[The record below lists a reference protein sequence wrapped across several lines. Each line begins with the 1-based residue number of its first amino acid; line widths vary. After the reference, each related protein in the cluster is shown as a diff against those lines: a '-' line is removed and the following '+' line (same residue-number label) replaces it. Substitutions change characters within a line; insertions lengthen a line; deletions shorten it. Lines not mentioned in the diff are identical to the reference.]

1 MPIPPTDEGFC
12 TVNDTSAAIHPDQ
25 VHLSEEQA
33 TLSVG
38 SVQNAYIKDDTAF
51 FFCERATVAVW
62 LGDDIFRIKISRDL
76 PNAGECVSLAASM
89 KAHPMALSDEG
100 ACYGLVAGSLKLTI
114 DKTRFAVHAR
124 TVSGSDICAD
134 VADGVSL
141 TVEGGIRCQKV
152 YAGEPIYGLGEKTGY
167 LNKANSEQSMWNS
180 DVYAPHV
187 PEIRELYVSVPV
199 FYVVGEEL
207 SYGIF
212 LNNPGKTTFSFTDE
226 QSYDITA
233 LTGDFDYYCFFGS
246 DMKTLIATYT
256 GMTGRAPQPPLYALG
271 YHQSRYSYETE
282 TELREVA
289 AEFRARQIP
298 CDALYLDIHYMD
310 GYRVFTWHK
319 DHYATAETTIRD
331 LANDGFRVIP
341 IIDPGVKKDEDYF
354 VYQQGRASD
363 AFCAYPDGTVYTGS
377 VWPGESAFP
386 DFTEARVRQWWGDLH
401 RRYVDAGIDGIWND
415 MNEPAVFSETKTMD
429 VAVMHNNN
437 GRPLP
442 HGALHNAYGH
452 YMSQSTY
459 EGLTRLL
466 DGQRPFVLTR
476 AGYAGT
482 QRYAA
487 VWTGDNRSFWEHL
500 TMTIPMLLNMG
511 LSGLP
516 FAGADVGGF
525 AFDADGLLL
534 TRWTQMAAFT
544 PFFRNHSGMD
554 AVRQEPW
561 QFGPVYEA
569 AIRKA
574 IERRYALLPHLYSL
588 FYEHRMTGL
597 PVMRALALEFPGDH
611 NTRDLCDSFLL
622 GKDLLVAPVYR
633 PDMNV
638 RSVYLPAGEWY
649 DERTDVTYNG
659 RQHILTSAAVDEI
672 PVYIRAGAII
682 AQQNPIQHTGQ
693 SSDTLT
699 IHVYLGDDGEY
710 VYYDDDGRSFAY
722 ENGSYQ
728 AVEFRLST
736 VDRDR
741 KLAVTVRQ
749 NGYHPTEMRTVRLA
763 IHGAEHDAYVTE
775 RDSLAPLVQQFVQ
788 NTLIVHLPA
797 LLDRNAV
804 YMIAH
809 R

>member
-1 MPIPPTDEGFC
+1 M
-12 TVNDTSAAIHPDQ
+12 NDTSAAIHPDQ
-25 VHLSEEQA
+25 MQLSEAQGA
-33 TLSVG
+33 LSIG
-38 SVQNAYIKDDTAF
+38 SVQHAYIKDGAALF
-51 FFCERATVAVW
+51 LCERAIVAVW
-62 LGDDIFRIKISRDL
+62 LGDGIFRIKISRAA
-76 PNAGECVSLAASM
+76 PTAKECVPLASSM
-89 KAHPMALSDEG
+89 KAHATAFSDEG
-100 ACYGLVAGSLKLTI
+100 ACYGLVAGGLKLTI
-114 DKTRFAVHAR
+114 DKTLFAVHAQ
-124 TVSGSDICAD
+124 TATGTAICSD
-134 VADGVSL
+134 VAGGVSL
-141 TVEGGIRCQKV
+141 TDEGGIRCRKV

-199 FYVVGEEL
+199 FYAVGEGL

-212 LNNPGKTTFSFTDE
+212 LNNPGKTAFSFTDE
-226 QSYDITA
+226 NSYDITA
-233 LTGDFDYYCFFGS
+233 YTGDFDYYCFFGP

-256 GMTGRAPQPPLYALG
+256 NMTGRAPQPPLYALG
-271 YHQSRYSYETE
+271 YHQSRYSYASE

-331 LANDGFRVIP
+331 LTNDGFRVIP
-341 IIDPGVKKDEDYF
+341 IVDPGVKKDEDYF
-354 VYQQGRASD
+354 VYQQGRAAD
-363 AFCAYPDGTVYTGS
+363 AFCAYPDGTVYSGS

-386 DFTEARVRQWWGDLH
+386 DFTEALVRQWWGDLH
-401 RRYVDAGIDGIWND
+401 RRYVDAGICGIWND
-415 MNEPAVFSETKTMD
+415 MNEPAVFTDTKTMD
-429 VAVMHNNN
+429 VAVRHRND
-437 GRPLP
+437 GHPQT

-452 YMSQSTY
+452 YMTQSTY
-459 EGLTRLL
+459 EGLARWL

-597 PVMRALALEFPGDH
+597 PVMRALALEFPGDP

-622 GKDLLVAPVYR
+622 GRDLLVAPIYR

-638 RSVYLPAGEWY
+638 RSVYLPDGAWY
-649 DERTDVTYNG
+649 DERTDATYGG
-659 RQHILTSAAVDEI
+659 RQHILTSAALDEI

-682 AQQNPIQHTGQ
+682 AQQTPVQHTGQ
-693 SSDTLT
+693 SADTLT
-699 IHVYLGDDGEY
+699 IHIYLGGDGEY
-710 VYYDDDGRSFAY
+710 AYYEDDGRSFAY
-722 ENGSYQ
+722 EKGAYR
-728 AVEFRLST
+728 AVAFNLT
-736 VDRDR
+736 AADRGGE
-741 KLAVTVRQ
+741 LAVTVRQ
-749 NGYHPTEMRTVRLA
+749 SGFRPAGTRTVRLA
-763 IHGAEHDAYVTE
+763 VHGAERDAYVTE
-775 RDSLAPLVQQFVQ
+775 KDSGALIAQKFVQ
-788 NTLIVHLPA
+788 NALIVDLPA
-797 LLDRNAV
+797 LLDKNAV
-804 YMIAH
+804 YMIA
-809 R
+809 RR